1 MQILEKQ
8 KEIFEDNLSRLNIL
22 EITNLTTMVDV
33 CSVLQTSEIIRRISE
48 SVRKY
53 VVELGKE
60 GVIVSMRLKELTK
73 NVAKEREGIM
83 RDYFKSGY
91 LKKDE
96 SLQLMNFDFL
106 LETSNILRSFF
117 GELHDKPV
125 CSRGVRILGKTN
137 LLKKDIKILLDNFET
152 LDKIFNLENESLRE
166 VFKNEN
172 FADSLTEEFR
182 ALKEKIL
189 VGKKI

>member
-1 MQILEKQ
+1 
-8 KEIFEDNLSRLNIL
+8 
-22 EITNLTTMVDV
+22 
-33 CSVLQTSEIIRRISE
+33 
-48 SVRKY
+48 
-53 VVELGKE
+53 
-60 GVIVSMRLKELTK
+60 MR
-73 NVAKEREGIM
+73 
-83 RDYFKSGY
+83 Y
-91 LKKDE
+91 
-96 SLQLMNFDFL
+96 
-106 LETSNILRSFF
+106 FF